1 MGASKRGEGGGSL
14 ASTVTILFVVGAI
27 VAGGIFVLWKS
38 EKEER
43 RLEEAREKLIG
54 RKWR

>member
-1 MGASKRGEGGGSL
+1 
-14 ASTVTILFVVGAI
+14 
-27 VAGGIFVLWKS
+27 LWKS

-54 RKWR
+54 RKWRWYGKKKVNEWLHYAFDNS